1 MRLTFAAI
9 VKLLALIANILIEK
23 IQYYY
28 QLYYAHKGASA
39 KGTEGAQ
46 LKPTFAQTQQEL
58 FNKSMA
64 KYQDFYARA
73 VGPEVLNSEI
83 PPRETEV
90 SRAVAV
96 GPKVLNPSVLPRE
109 QAINE
114 DENANI
120 DPVLYDF
127 NERKTVFQDPDNLY
141 EKQWKSRTLYSSTP
155 RGNVLMY
162 YNPFTLSFSYYSDE
176 QIIPYSILKKLAT
189 KYVVMFRC
197 KDFFIDPDNRP
208 ANKMLEL
215 LQKEEDAINGKKS
228 KVEDITKVVSKGPVN
243 KNADVFASLKD
254 YRTQNN
260 KPSNNKPS
268 NKTKQQ
274 IVQPKFSNKFVRIG
288 KINEFNILAL
298 PPCKKVQAVNELLFG
313 AKPVSSINDF
323 FDDLE
328 IVEHENSFNPESEKP
343 AVTSSYAMFK
353 KLKTKAE

>member
-1 MRLTFAAI
+1 MRVTFAAI
-9 VKLLALIANILIEK
+9 VKLLALIANKLIEK

-28 QLYYAHKGASA
+28 QLYNEYKGAFA

-64 KYQDFYARA
+64 KYNEFYAREPCSRA
-73 VGPEVLNSEI
+73 VESKI
-83 PPRETEV
+83 SPRET
-90 SRAVAV
+90 
-96 GPKVLNPSVLPRE
+96 
-109 QAINE
+109 E

-120 DPVLYDF
+120 DPILYDF
-127 NERKTVFQDPDNLY
+127 EARKTVFQDPDNLY
-141 EKQWKSRTLYSSTP
+141 EKQWKSRALYSSTP

-162 YNPFTLSFSYYSDE
+162 YNPFSLSFLYYSDE
-176 QIIPYSILKKLAT
+176 QIIPYSILQKLAK

-197 KDFFIDPDNRP
+197 KNFYIDVEGRP
-208 ANKMLEL
+208 NNKIFEL
-215 LQKEEDAINGKKS
+215 LHKEEDALNGKK
-228 KVEDITKVVSKGPVN
+228 KKIEDITKIVDNGRREQ
-243 KNADVFASLKD
+243 NADVFASLKN
-254 YRTQNN
+254 YRTDEGSKLAKGTFGSRLGAFAKGTN
-260 KPSNNKPS
+260 KNVNSKKGPNAN
-268 NKTKQQ
+268 
-274 IVQPKFSNKFVRIG
+274 FSNKFVRIG

-313 AKPVSSINDF
+313 AKPVSSMNDF

>member
-1 MRLTFAAI
+1 MRVTLSAI
-9 VKLLALIANILIEK
+9 VKLLALIANKLIEK

-28 QLYYAHKGASA
+28 QLYNEYKGAFA

-64 KYQDFYARA
+64 KYQDFYAREPCSRA
-73 VGPEVLNSEI
+73 VESKI
-83 PPRETEV
+83 PPRETE
-90 SRAVAV
+90 
-96 GPKVLNPSVLPRE
+96 N
-109 QAINE
+109 
-114 DENANI
+114 ENANI
-120 DPVLYDF
+120 DPILYDF
-127 NERKTVFQDPDNLY
+127 EARKTVFQDPDNLY
-141 EKQWKSRTLYSSTP
+141 EKQWKSRALYSSTP

-176 QIIPYSILKKLAT
+176 QVIPYSILQKLAK

-197 KDFFIDPDNRP
+197 KNFYIDVEGRP
-208 ANKMLEL
+208 NNQIFEL
-215 LQKEEDAINGKKS
+215 LKKEEEALNGKKT
-228 KVEDITKVVSKGPVN
+228 KIEDVTKIVDSGRREQ
-243 KNADVFASLKD
+243 NADVFASLKN
-254 YRTQNN
+254 YRTDEGSKLAKGTN
-260 KPSNNKPS
+260 KNVNLKKGPNAN
-268 NKTKQQ
+268 
-274 IVQPKFSNKFVRIG
+274 FSNKFVRIG

-313 AKPVSSINDF
+313 AKPVSSMNDF

-328 IVEHENSFNPESEKP
+328 IVEHENPFKPESEKP

>member
-1 MRLTFAAI
+1 MRVTFAAI
-9 VKLLALIANILIEK
+9 VKLLALIANKLIEK

-28 QLYYAHKGASA
+28 QLYKV
-39 KGTEGAQ
+39 TEGAR

-64 KYQDFYARA
+64 KYQDFYAR
-73 VGPEVLNSEI
+73 
-83 PPRETEV
+83 ETSV
-90 SRAVAV
+90 SRAVESEI
-96 GPKVLNPSVLPRE
+96 LPSEPR
-109 QAINE
+109 E

-120 DPVLYDF
+120 DPILYDF
-127 NERKTVFQDPDNLY
+127 EARKTAFQDPDNLY
-141 EKQWKSRTLYSSTP
+141 EKQWKSRALYSSTP

-176 QIIPYSILKKLAT
+176 QIIPYSILQKLAK

-197 KDFFIDPDNRP
+197 KDFYIDVDGRP

-215 LQKEEDAINGKKS
+215 LRKEEEALNGKKS
-228 KVEDITKVVSKGPVN
+228 KVEDVTKIVSKTPVN
-243 KNADVFASLKD
+243 KNADVFASLKE

-260 KPSNNKPS
+260 KPSNNNPS

-313 AKPVSSINDF
+313 AKPVSSMNDF

-328 IVEHENSFNPESEKP
+328 IVEHENPFKPESEKP